1 MIKTYCFNHKVCE
14 QIHRIVFATSLDKET
29 TLDAI
34 KAHCNAANRITIGI
48 VNKHLKKMYKKAAK
62 ECNARILAET
72 GIYISK
78 NTLEVVLKANEC
90 SKYFNIQN
98 YITDLENMK
107 YIDYEYWL
115 DNRLS
120 EIERDLGY

>member
-14 QIHRIVFATSLDKET
+14 QIHGIVFATSLDKET
-29 TLDAI
+29 
-34 KAHCNAANRITIGI
+34 
-48 VNKHLKKMYKKAAK
+48 
-62 ECNARILAET
+62 
-72 GIYISK
+72 
-78 NTLEVVLKANEC
+78 TLEVVLKANEC

-107 YIDYEYWL
+107 YVDYEYWL